1 LLNNTN
7 NATKHFVF
15 FFIVDF
21 IGFGAIVEGTF
32 FIIPEIRRV
41 PLVGFLGFLEVTV
54 LQMQA

>member
-1 LLNNTN
+1 M
-7 NATKHFVF
+7 F